1 MTGHHLNILN
11 GLGILS
17 GLDRYE
23 GDLLKGSDD
32 RLILQGA
39 LDLVDGGGEG
49 LSEDMLIELGIQDG
63 IEGLSQELRGRG
75 GFLRQRLHGA
85 TFDRMTE
92 NLLFD
97 DHGRRGALGALFN
110 IGAEGVKRISAEVAL
125 SVLNDAVS
133 GKKGRLTTLKE
144 SLEAVSDGSPYDP
157 IIDAFVDGRIPGVA
171 ISIGSS
177 DAVGSS
183 ADVLRDAG
191 YISVNDGLSERAN
204 LDFLGIDDGLG
215 RMEGMGDAFR
225 FSLELSE
232 AAGGPDRIRI
242 VMVTDDPA
250 IAMAS
255 SSMGFATVHSPDGL
269 TEVEE
274 AFLLGCAKDILG
286 GRVVREASELLTD
299 EGSKPSLENLISDAL
314 LGSRI
319 VTEIALMRLDA
330 MGSRNDILHYPET
343 GYGLPTFTAWRGET
357 EITVAYGAELLRTM
371 LEDLAE
377 SGGLEEALQAG
388 EVAMYACELI
398 EALRYLQR
406 PELYSQEGRG
416 FIPDRV
422 LRELGLSFV
431 DDSIPGCALMMGRP
445 AGGDFIRAMVRDCQN
460 KGMLVIVADEAERM
474 LRESGVKTG
483 WDRMLYPV
491 GDCTSIVHAVN
502 FALRAALSFGNV
514 APGDRGRLSA
524 YLEKRPK
531 VVVLHMGPLD
541 PIRSALAFAAIMH
554 KAVIVSDH
562 PVPEVPDLLEMR
574 KEPVSMVQKA
584 MEMRGIMVQSSGVDV
599 PVAYGPAFEGEVIR
613 KPDSRIEMGG
623 GRSVSFELLVNRDED
638 EVKDGTVTL
647 VGDDLD
653 ALPAGGTSPFA
664 LLIEVYGKRMEP
676 DFEAVLERRV
686 HQFLNYAEGLWHTG
700 QRDLNWIRVSNEAY
714 DAGLRLTHIG
724 DVLVD
729 RLKNEFG
736 GIISRVQVTIVTD
749 GQEVDRIL
757 EEARSVY
764 RERDDRMAGLKDSS
778 VDVFYTCTLCQ
789 SFAPDHVCIISP
801 ERLGLCGAI
810 NWLDAKA
817 SNRISSHGPNQPID
831 KGRPIDEAK
840 GEWEGLND
848 IVSGLSNSKVE
859 RVCMYSLMDA
869 PMTSC
874 GCFEAIVAMSSDMQ
888 SVVIVD
894 REYTG
899 MTPVGMRF
907 STLAGSI
914 GGGRQTPGFMGI
926 GRKYITSD
934 KFLAAEGGLARVA
947 WMPKGL
953 KERLG
958 DEIRALSLQ
967 IGEPDLLE
975 KIADETVCEDAA
987 GLLEWMQKVGHPA
1000 LGMPPLL

>member
-1 MTGHHLNILN
+1 MRS
-11 GLGILS
+11 LGI
-17 GLDRYE
+17 E
-23 GDLLKGSDD
+23 
-32 RLILQGA
+32 
-39 LDLVDGGGEG
+39 DGETG
-49 LSEDMLIELGIQDG
+49 LSEELQGRGLLLCQRLNGSIVERMDDNLLLGEHARAGELGG
-63 IEGLSQELRGRG
+63 
-75 GFLRQRLHGA
+75 
-85 TFDRMTE
+85 
-92 NLLFD
+92 LFD
-97 DHGRRGALGALFN
+97 
-110 IGAEGVKRISAEVAL
+110 IGAEAVRNISSEIAL

-133 GKKGRLTTLKE
+133 DSKGRLAVLKE
-144 SLEAVSDGSPYDP
+144 SLEAVSDGGPYNP
-157 IIDAFVDGRIPGVA
+157 IIDAFIDGRVRGV
-171 ISIGSS
+171 SVTLGSS
-177 DAVGSS
+177 DAVGSD
-183 ADVLRDAG
+183 AEALVDAG
-191 YISVNDGLSERAN
+191 YIPLSDQLSRGEAEVLGLEGGLWRLDGIGETMR
-204 LDFLGIDDGLG
+204 FL
-215 RMEGMGDAFR
+215 
-225 FSLELSE
+225 LELSQ
-232 AAGGPDRIRI
+232 AAGGPDKVKVSI
-242 VMVTDDPA
+242 VTDETA
-250 IAMAS
+250 IAVAMAS
-255 SSMGFATVHSPDGL
+255 MGFTVVHRTNGLGPLQDG
-269 TEVEE
+269 
-274 AFLLGCAKDILG
+274 FLRGCSKDILG
-286 GRVVREASELLTD
+286 GRIVQDPSELLIDAVSEPTLQ
-299 EGSKPSLENLISDAL
+299 ELIDDAL
-314 LGSRI
+314 LGARI
-319 VTEIALMRLDA
+319 VSEIALMRLDA
-330 MGSRNDILHYPET
+330 VSSQNDVLHYPET
-343 GYGLPTFTAWRGET
+343 GYGLPAFTAWKGEKDFK
-357 EITVAYGAELLRTM
+357 VSYGADLLRSM
-371 LEDLAE
+371 LKDVAG

-398 EALRYLQR
+398 EALKYLRR
-406 PELYSQEGRG
+406 PESASQEGQG

-431 DDSIPGCALMMGRP
+431 DDTIPGCALMMGRP
-445 AGGDFIRAMVRDCQN
+445 PNNEYIRTMVRECQN
-460 KGMLVIVADEAERM
+460 KGLLVIVADEAGRM
-474 LRESGVKTG
+474 LKDSGVRTG

-491 GDCTSIVHAVN
+491 GDCTSIVHAIN

-514 APGDRGRLSA
+514 APGDRERLGA

-554 KAVIVSDH
+554 KAVIVSDL
-562 PVPEVPDLLEMR
+562 PVPEVPDLLER
-574 KEPVSMVQKA
+574 RDEPVSMIQKA

-599 PVAYGPAFEGEVIR
+599 PVAYGPAFEGELIR
-613 KPDSRIEMGG
+613 RPDSRIEMGG
-623 GRSVSFELLVNRDED
+623 GRSVSFELLVTREEDRVRD
-638 EVKDGTVTL
+638 GAVTL
-647 VGDDLD
+647 IGEDLD
-653 ALPAGGTSPFA
+653 GLTAGGTSPFA
-664 LLIEVYGKRMEP
+664 LLIEVYGKKMEL

-686 HQFLNYAEGLWHTG
+686 HQFLNYAEGLWHAG
-700 QRDLNWIRVSNEAY
+700 QRDLNWIRFSNEAY

-724 DVLVD
+724 DILVD

-749 GQEVDRIL
+749 GHEVERIL
-757 EEARSVY
+757 EEARTVY
-764 RERDDRMAGLKDSS
+764 SERDDRMAGLKDSS

-831 KGRPIDEAK
+831 KGVPIDEEK

-888 SVVIVD
+888 AVVIVD
-894 REYTG
+894 REFTG
-899 MTPVGMRF
+899 MTPVGMKF

-958 DEIRALSLQ
+958 DEIRALGLR
-967 IGEPDLLE
+967 IGEPDLLD

-987 GLLEWMQKVGHPA
+987 GLFEYMQRVGHPA

>member
-1 MTGHHLNILN
+1 MSFVGEN
-11 GLGILS
+11 
-17 GLDRYE
+17 
-23 GDLLKGSDD
+23 
-32 RLILQGA
+32 
-39 LDLVDGGGEG
+39 GEG
-49 LSEDMLIELGIQDG
+49 LSEEMLIGLGIQDG
-63 IEGLSQELRGRG
+63 SKGLSEELCGRG
-75 GFLRQRLHGA
+75 QFLRQRLPESIVE
-85 TFDRMTE
+85 RMSE

-97 DHGRRGALGALFN
+97 DHARTGILGGLFDT
-110 IGAEGVKRISAEVAL
+110 GAEGVKKISADIAL
-125 SVLNDAVS
+125 SVFNDAIS
-133 GKKGRLTTLKE
+133 DRKGCLTSLKE
-144 SLEAVSDGSPYDP
+144 ALETISDGGPYDP
-157 IIDAFVDGRIPGVA
+157 IIDSFINGRIQGVA
-171 ISIGSS
+171 VTIGSS
-177 DAVGSS
+177 DAVRSS
-183 ADVLRDAG
+183 TDALVDAG
-191 YISVNDGLSERAN
+191 YISISDHELDGKMV
-204 LDFLGIDDGLG
+204 DFLGIDQKLWQ
-215 RMEGMGDAFR
+215 MGGVGDVVR

-232 AAGGPDRIRI
+232 AAGGPDK
-242 VMVTDDPA
+242 VKVAVVTDDLA
-250 IAMAS
+250 IAIATA
-255 SSMGFATVHSPDGL
+255 SMGFTTVHNTNDL
-269 TEVEE
+269 TKLED
-274 AFLLGCAKDILG
+274 AFLMSCAKDILG
-286 GRVVREASELLTD
+286 GMVVREASYILED
-299 EGSKPSLENLISDAL
+299 VESAPSLEMLIRDAL

-330 MGSRNDILHYPET
+330 MVSQDETLQYPET
-343 GYGLPTFTAWRGET
+343 GYGLPTFTAWKGESD
-357 EITVAYGAELLRTM
+357 ISISYGADLLRSM
-371 LEDLAE
+371 LADVAE
-377 SGGLEEALQAG
+377 TGGLEEALRAG

-398 EALRYLQR
+398 EALRYLR
-406 PELYSQEGRG
+406 IPGKASQEGQG

-445 AGGDFIRAMVRDCQN
+445 RDNDYVRTMVRECQN
-460 KGMLVIVADEAERM
+460 KGMLVIVADEAGRM
-474 LRESGVKTG
+474 LKDSGVRTG

-491 GDCTSIVHAVN
+491 GDCTSIVHAIN

-514 APGDRGRLSA
+514 APGDRERLTS

-554 KAVIVSDH
+554 KAVIVSDK

-574 KEPVSMVQKA
+574 NEPTSMIQKA
-584 MEMRGIMVQSSGVDV
+584 MEMRGIVVQSSGVDV

-613 KPDSRIEMGG
+613 KPDSRIELGG

-638 EVKDGTVTL
+638 QVKDGEVTL
-647 VGDDLD
+647 IGNDLD
-653 ALPAGGTSPFA
+653 GLPAGGTSPLA
-664 LLIEVYGKRMEP
+664 LLVEVYGKKMEP

-724 DVLVD
+724 DILVD

-749 GQEVDRIL
+749 GDEVDKIL

-789 SFAPDHVCIISP
+789 SFAPDHVCVISP

-817 SNRISSHGPNQPID
+817 SNRIASHGPNQPID
-831 KGRPIDEAK
+831 KGLVIDEDK

-888 SVVIVD
+888 AVVIVD
-894 REYTG
+894 REFTG

-953 KERLG
+953 KDRLG
-958 DEIRALSLQ
+958 DEIRALATKK
-967 IGEPDLLE
+967 GEPDLLD